1 METCNTAT
9 GTSDDTDRVAAGSHA
24 LGGSGYGGYYG
35 VLARLQPQR
44 KVCHSARCRGRMQ
57 VSRQQPPS
65 YILFICV
72 VQCMPVDFLRDA
84 RFVARAGVSRS
95 DRLVRCSCNPGWKGP
110 DCGTLDLLPVS
121 DNLEDSAAYGTF
133 PSSTT
138 TGLAAWGGSVLP
150 DPSNG
155 SLYHGFFAEMALDCG
170 LTAWY
175 RNSMVVHATAST
187 PTGPFTRQDLIL
199 NYFARGCPPLL
210 ASPHRYAECSGG
222 SV

>member
-1 METCNTAT
+1 
-9 GTSDDTDRVAAGSHA
+9 
-24 LGGSGYGGYYG
+24 
-35 VLARLQPQR
+35 
-44 KVCHSARCRGRMQ
+44 
-57 VSRQQPPS
+57 
-65 YILFICV
+65 
-72 VQCMPVDFLRDA
+72 MPVDFLRDA
-84 RFVARAGVSRS
+84 RFVARASVSRS

-199 NYFARGCPPLL
+199 NYFARGYPPFARFT
-210 ASPHRYAECSGG
+210 ASLCGMLWWLSLSVECKRSIAATEAELPAGLSR
-222 SV
+222 